1 MTEPVFRTEDE
12 RKVDAVWGDPTAWE
26 AAGRQWGTLPAV
38 RRMMNRHVT
47 GDETLAPIDWFF
59 RRVEAEQT
67 LPLRRGLVLACGDAG
82 LERALIRTGRL
93 AEVVAVDL
101 SPRVIATAE
110 KAARTEGLAG
120 IAYRQA
126 DMNALD
132 VAGPFDA
139 VFSSSALH
147 HCENLEG
154 AFETIRQVLKPG
166 GWFFLDDYVGPD
178 RLQYD
183 AAQVMQINR
192 LLQVLP
198 ENLVTNAAGYSRRGF
213 RAASVAEVIALD
225 PSEAPR
231 SSDILSVMR
240 ATLAVETV
248 RPYGGN
254 LLYLVLAN
262 LAQNFDDAPEYLEL
276 LIAASDHLRSTG
288 RCRDDFAVAVARHAM
303 T

>member
-1 MTEPVFRTEDE
+1 MTEPLFRTEDE

-47 GDETLAPIDWFF
+47 GDEALAPIDWFF
-59 RRVEAEQT
+59 RRVEAEQS

-101 SPRVIATAE
+101 SPRVIATAA
-110 KAARTEGLAG
+110 KGARDEGLTG
-120 IAYRQA
+120 ITYRQA

-132 VAGPFDA
+132 VVGPFDA

-154 AFETIRQVLKPG
+154 AFEVIRQVLRPG

-240 ATLAVETV
+240 ATLAVEAV

-254 LLYLVLAN
+254 LLYLALAN
-262 LAQNFDDAPEYLEL
+262 LAQNFEDAPEYLEL
-276 LIAASDHLRSTG
+276 LIDASDHLRSIG
-288 RCRDDFAVAVARHAM
+288 RCRDDFAVAVARHAI

>member
-59 RRVEAEQT
+59 RRVEAEQS

-110 KAARTEGLAG
+110 KAARNEGLTG
-120 IAYRQA
+120 IVYRQA

-154 AFETIRQVLKPG
+154 AFGAIRQVLKPG

-178 RLQYD
+178 RLQHD

-198 ENLVTNAAGYSRRGF
+198 DNLVTNAAGYSRRDF

-254 LLYLVLAN
+254 LLHLVLAN

-276 LIAASDHLRSTG
+276 LIEASDHLRATG
-288 RCRDDFAVAVARHAM
+288 RCRDDFAVAVARHAI